1 MIDGMEFH
9 SKLISTMVE
18 ACLKHDS
25 FLNVSV
31 KERKVKI
38 ETKGKT
44 LEQLFCITNA
54 LDVLIEQNPEV
65 KGKKTPD
72 NMKERLEILNTYF
85 SLIQDLYFG
94 LVAYQQTQNLME
106 TLDSKSLDVLLK
118 MLKMKCTD
126 KKQFE
131 EIIKEFES
139 NKKDS

>member
-1 MIDGMEFH
+1 MIDTKKFH
-9 SKLISTMVE
+9 ADLIQTMVE
-18 ACLKHDS
+18 GCLKQDS

-31 KERKVKI
+31 KEREVKI

-44 LEQLFCITNA
+44 LDQLFCITNV

-65 KGKKTPD
+65 KGERTPN
-72 NMKERLEILNTYF
+72 NMKERIECL
-85 SLIQDLYFG
+85 DDYFG
-94 LVAYQQTQNLME
+94 LIKDLYIGLLAFQQTQDLME
-106 TLDSKSLDVLLK
+106 TLDSKSFDVFVQ
-118 MLKMKCTD
+118 MLKMKVTD